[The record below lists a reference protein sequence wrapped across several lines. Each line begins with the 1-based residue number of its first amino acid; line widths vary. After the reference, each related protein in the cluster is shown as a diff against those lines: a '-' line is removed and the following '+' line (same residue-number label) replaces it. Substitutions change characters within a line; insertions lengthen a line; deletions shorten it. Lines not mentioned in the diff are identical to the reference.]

1 MIKVKKGSVE
11 KSIHDHKLSK
21 YIEAG
26 WEQDLPVKQV
36 KAVDE
41 VVRLKPPVKTKATVR
56 ALDEANHLDDK
67 GDE

>member
-11 KSIHDHKLSK
+11 KSIHDHKLAV

-26 WEQDLPVKQV
+26 WEEIKSVNQV

-41 VVRLKPPVKTKATVR
+41 VIRLKPPVKTKATVR